1 MATRKI
7 TGNELNWQTEEDAR
21 ILGRYQ
27 EILED
32 RPRLNRALKK
42 AKEQADNLQERANNL
57 SRSVSRL
64 KGSKKR

>member
-27 EILED
+27 EILDD

-42 AKEQADNLQERANNL
+42 AKEQADNLQERANSL

>member
-27 EILED
+27 EILDD
-32 RPRLNRALKK
+32 RSRLNRALKK
-42 AKEQADNLQERANNL
+42 AKEQADNLQERANSL

-64 KGSKKR
+64 KGSRKR